1 MIRTTLFRQT
11 QFSEFEY
18 FTHSMVEK
26 GEPLTKENM
35 CKEYLRLNKK
45 YYGKSVK
52 SNEEISY
59 EWARI
64 PHLYRGF
71 YVYKYATGII
81 SAVSIAERI
90 LSEGQPAV
98 DDYFK
103 FLSSGGSDSPV
114 ELLKLA
120 GVDLT
125 KPDTVRNAMKAF
137 SDALDEFESLLSE
150 I

>member
-1 MIRTTLFRQT
+1 MFA
-11 QFSEFEY
+11 EFEY
-18 FTHSMVEK
+18 IAHDAAEK
-26 GEPLTKENM
+26 GVPLTKDFLSS
-35 CKEYLRLNKK
+35 KYLELNKA
-45 YYGKSVK
+45 YYGDGIVSDD
-52 SNEEISY
+52 EIAY

-64 PHLYRGF
+64 PHFYTSF

-81 SAVSIAERI
+81 SAISIAERI
-90 LSEGQPAV
+90 YNEGDKAV
-98 DDYFK
+98 EDYFK

-125 KPDTVRNAMKAF
+125 KKDAFEAAMKSF
-137 SDALDEFESLLSE
+137 EETLEEFER

>member
-1 MIRTTLFRQT
+1 VV
-11 QFSEFEY
+11 SDD
-18 FTHSMVEK
+18 
-26 GEPLTKENM
+26 
-35 CKEYLRLNKK
+35 
-45 YYGKSVK
+45 
-52 SNEEISY
+52 EIAY

-64 PHLYRGF
+64 PHFYRAF

-90 LSEGQPAV
+90 YNEGQTAV

-125 KPDTVRNAMKAF
+125 CMDAF
-137 SDALDEFESLLSE
+137 DSCMASFKSALEEFEALD
-150 I
+150 